1 MSGPEQIAADAT
13 ESRWFRD
20 LADANATLPAWLLI
34 VFLIA
39 GLTGL
44 AVGLFSLLAG

>member
-1 MSGPEQIAADAT
+1 MSGQEQTAAAAT
-13 ESRWFRD
+13 ESSWFRD
-20 LADANATLPAWLLI
+20 LTDANSTLPAWLLI

-39 GLTGL
+39 GLTGF